1 MDAGYKAYVTCARC
15 NHTTYETV
23 AALGHDKIEHNRVA
37 PTCTEAG
44 NRAYVT
50 CSRCDYT
57 TFKAIAPLGHAEVK
71 HDGLSPTCTEAGYKA
86 YVTCSRCDYTTY
98 EDLDA
103 LSHAEVTHDGLSPT
117 CTETGYKAYVT
128 CSRCDYT
135 TYEDLDALGHD
146 EVAHEG
152 LSPTCTEAGYKAY
165 VTCTRCDYTTFEAI
179 DPGHKYQSVTV
190 PPTAT
195 EDAYEITTCSA
206 CDLYATSR
214 ITTYNWTITS
224 SNRNAWG
231 YTGQEGEHLIIP
243 MARETQDGFWYRV
256 TAIDCQAFSGCTGL
270 VSVTIPESV
279 TVIDDGAFD
288 QCSNLTSVVIPNSV
302 TAIGNDAFS
311 GCESLTSI
319 TIPGSVT
326 SIGDN
331 AFSGCKN
338 LTSITIPDG
347 VTAIGDN
354 VFSGC
359 KNLTSITIPDSVT
372 AIGDKAFQFCYRLK
386 SITIPG
392 SVTTIGAEAFAHCF
406 DLESVDL
413 CDGVT
418 DIGEHA
424 FFCCYRLKDVTI
436 PGSATNFENA
446 FSGCPG
452 LTSVTLGNGIATIG
466 EYAFSDCE
474 ALTSIKI
481 PDSVTCI
488 GAGAFSGCR
497 SLTTITIPNQVT
509 DIGEYAFRNCY
520 NLTSVTIGESV
531 ASIGNSAFLNCYKLV
546 EVYNCSPYITV
557 TKGAE
562 DNGYV
567 GYYALD
573 VYTSADAPGKLW
585 TDADGY
591 IFYEDGATCYLVGYI
606 GNGAILTLPAS
617 CNGKEYA
624 IYQYAFNCYYNLIS
638 ITIPQSVT
646 SIGNSAFDSYKLV
659 EVYNCSPYFTVTKGF
674 WDNGDVGIYALDVY
688 TSLDTPSKLWTNTD
702 GYVFYED
709 GETCYLMG
717 YTGNDANLI
726 LPASCNGKKYV
737 IYEYAFHNYSKL
749 ESFTLGDSVSIRD
762 WAFSCCYNITS
773 VTFTGTIEQWYA
785 MERGF
790 DWVDLTVQL
799 IIHCTD
805 GDITN

>member
-1 MDAGYKAYVTCARC
+1 M
-15 NHTTYETV
+15 
-23 AALGHDKIEHNRVA
+23 
-37 PTCTEAG
+37 
-44 NRAYVT
+44 
-50 CSRCDYT
+50 
-57 TFKAIAPLGHAEVK
+57 
-71 HDGLSPTCTEAGYKA
+71 
-86 YVTCSRCDYTTY
+86 
-98 EDLDA
+98 
-103 LSHAEVTHDGLSPT
+103 
-117 CTETGYKAYVT
+117 
-128 CSRCDYT
+128 
-135 TYEDLDALGHD
+135 
-146 EVAHEG
+146 
-152 LSPTCTEAGYKAY
+152 SPTCTEAGYKAY
-165 VTCTRCDYTTFEAI
+165 VTCTRCDYTTFETI
-179 DPGHKYQSVTV
+179 NPGHKYQSVTV

-206 CDLYATSR
+206 CDLYATRR

-256 TAIDCQAFSGCTGL
+256 TAIGPNVFSGCTGL

-279 TVIDDGAFD
+279 ALIGNGAFN
-288 QCSNLTSVVIPNSV
+288 QCGNLKSVVIPNSV
-302 TAIGNDAFS
+302 TTIGSRAFY

-319 TIPGSVT
+319 TIPNSVT
-326 SIGDN
+326 GIGDS
-331 AFSGCKN
+331 AFGSCYN
-338 LTSITIPDG
+338 LTSITI
-347 VTAIGDN
+347 A
-354 VFSGC
+354 
-359 KNLTSITIPDSVT
+359 DSVT
-372 AIGDKAFQFCYRLK
+372 VIGNKAFQLCYRLK

-418 DIGEHA
+418 DIGEDA

-446 FSGCPG
+446 FSGCPS

-466 EYAFSDCE
+466 EYAFSGFE

-562 DNGYV
+562 DNGCV

-573 VYTSADAPGKLW
+573 VYASANAPSKLW

-591 IFYEDGATCYLVGYI
+591 IFYEDGATCYLVGYT

-624 IYQYAFNCYYNLIS
+624 IYQYAFNCHYNLIS

-659 EVYNCSPYFTVTKGF
+659 EVYNCSPYFTVTKGS
-674 WDNGDVGIYALDVY
+674 WDNGGVGIYALDVY

-709 GETCYLMG
+709 GEICYLMG
-717 YTGNDANLI
+717 YIGTETSLV
-726 LPASCNGKKYV
+726 LPKNCHGKTYTVYENAFTQHDSFESVTLNSEIAGFASNAFGDCYSLKTLVIENGA
-737 IYEYAFHNYSKL
+737 INI
-749 ESFTLGDSVSIRD
+749 TDQ
-762 WAFSCCYNITS
+762 AFSDCLGIINATFLGTVAEWEAVSQNFGWIYSTNI
-773 VTFTGTIEQWYA
+773 IE
-785 MERGF
+785 
-790 DWVDLTVQL
+790 VV
-799 IIHCTD
+799 CSD
-805 GDITN
+805 GVVSLY